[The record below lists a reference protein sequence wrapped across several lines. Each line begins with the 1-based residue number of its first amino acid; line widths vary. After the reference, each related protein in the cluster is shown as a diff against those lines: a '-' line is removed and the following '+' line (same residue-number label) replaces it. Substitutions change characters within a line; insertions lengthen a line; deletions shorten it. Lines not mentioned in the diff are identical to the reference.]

1 MIRYLLHLSLLFP
14 LLWQLVNMLLKFCI
28 YVRLKVTLTC
38 FGDNFLCQENL
49 IGMDKICIQQLDCFR
64 SVLLNL
70 LFQIPHLGEKVF
82 PRPPPPLPRLQICL
96 PKRTVYFFNHFL
108 SYTVTSLH

>member
-38 FGDNFLCQENL
+38 FGDNFLCQRKLNWYGQDMYTT
-49 IGMDKICIQQLDCFR
+49 IR
-64 SVLLNL
+64 LL
-70 LFQIPHLGEKVF
+70 
-82 PRPPPPLPRLQICL
+82 
-96 PKRTVYFFNHFL
+96 
-108 SYTVTSLH
+108 